1 MAQLICQARDLSFF
15 LCYLLRN
22 LMILNLIH
30 TAAYFLLWKQM
41 SRDDGYDFYV
51 KSFKWLF
58 IGMLPASFF

>member
-1 MAQLICQARDLSFF
+1 
-15 LCYLLRN
+15 
-22 LMILNLIH
+22 MILNLIH